1 MAMLVP
7 RLIDRTPEPGL
18 ARAVKVGLLVAAM
31 SGCATFVCEPSTIVV
46 AEKREWTRL
55 ERQFR
60 GLRVNEIGRVVED
73 HREVLVKEH
82 WVRAPTGQWYRLS
95 EADGRATK
103 VGEKLEVCR

>member
-1 MAMLVP
+1 MAKLVP
-7 RLIDRTPEPGL
+7 WLIGRTPKPGL
-18 ARAVKVGLLVAAM
+18 ARAVKVGLLAAAM

-82 WVRAPTGQWYRLS
+82 WVRAPTGPWYRLA
-95 EADGRATK
+95 EADWRATE